1 MTDMPA
7 MPQPIDQAGRDASD
21 REIVI
26 VRRFDAP
33 AALVFRMWT
42 DPALVARWWAP
53 AGFTTTVTALDPRPG
68 GEFRLVMHGAD
79 GTDYPM
85 KAGFHEVRPPT
96 RLVYSDDWD
105 PEWDDVN
112 RPSRPSVVTVDFDER
127 DGKTTLTLRILYAT
141 PADRAAAA
149 AAGVEWGWNSCFDI
163 LADAL
168 AAAGDASDI

>member
-1 MTDMPA
+1 
-7 MPQPIDQAGRDASD
+7 MPQPFTDAARDTSD

-33 AALVFRMWT
+33 AALVFGMWT

-68 GEFRLVMHGAD
+68 GDFRLVMHGPD
-79 GTDYPM
+79 GADYPM
-85 KAGFHEVRPPT
+85 KGVFQEVRPPN

-105 PEWDDVN
+105 HDWDDVS
-112 RPSRPSVVTVDFDER
+112 RPSRPSIVTVSFDER
-127 DGKTTLTLRILYAT
+127 DGKTTLTLRIVYAT

-149 AAGVEWGWNSCFDI
+149 AAGVEWGWHSCFDI
-163 LADAL
+163 LADLL
-168 AAAGDASDI
+168 AAAGHSTES

>member
-1 MTDMPA
+1 MLA
-7 MPQPIDQAGRDASD
+7 MPRPIADTAGGASD

-26 VRRFDAP
+26 VRRFAAP

-53 AGFTTTVTALDPRPG
+53 AAFTTTVTALDPRPG
-68 GEFRLVMHGAD
+68 GEFRLVMHGPD

-85 KAGFHEVRPPT
+85 KAEFQEVRPPT
-96 RLVYSDDWD
+96 RLVYRDDWD
-105 PEWDDVN
+105 HEWDDVD

-141 PADRAAAA
+141 PADREAAV
-149 AAGVEWGWNSCFDI
+149 AAGVAWGWSSCFDI

-168 AAAGDASDI
+168 VAARHSGDL